1 MNCLNSEKST
11 MSTLQMVSLSKL
23 RYQRLKHENGSDEE
37 RDRVSTQRPRSW
49 FRFRKVP
56 IRRRFRLKIPSLRR
70 LWRKKARLV
79 STMRV
84 SYAKVMKRFKDG
96 QVHFGDLFA
105 GNYLFLQV
113 NPSSLKCLEKDFSL
127 AKIA

>member
-1 MNCLNSEKST
+1 
-11 MSTLQMVSLSKL
+11 MSALQMVPLSKL
-23 RYQRLKHENGSDEE
+23 RYQKLRHENGSDDE
-37 RDRVSTQRPRSW
+37 RDRVSQRPRSW
-49 FRFRKVP
+49 FRFRFRFRFRRVP

-70 LWRKKARLV
+70 LWRKRARLV
-79 STMRV
+79 SAMRIP
-84 SYAKVMKRFKDG
+84 YAKVLKRFKEG

-105 GNYLFLQV
+105 GNYLFMQV